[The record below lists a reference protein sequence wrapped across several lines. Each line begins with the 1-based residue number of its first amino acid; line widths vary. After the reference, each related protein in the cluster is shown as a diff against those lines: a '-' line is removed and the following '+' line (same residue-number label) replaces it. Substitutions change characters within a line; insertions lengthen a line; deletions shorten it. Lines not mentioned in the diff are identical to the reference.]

1 MTVDT
6 MVSFDKMTIQQGRV
20 TLQMTLSDGCE
31 GCVPSLSQMTGQET
45 RISMA
50 PTQARIFDVVT
61 GEVEE
66 A

>member
-1 MTVDT
+1 
-6 MVSFDKMTIQQGRV
+6 
-20 TLQMTLSDGCE
+20 
-31 GCVPSLSQMTGQET
+31 VPSLSQMTGQET